1 MTSSNKSQA
10 TKDQPKSQ
18 PPPLG
23 MKTSHKKEQKSVPTS
38 YNAARQDLEKK
49 IEVSNRSEV
58 EERRQKKLTIE
69 SDE

>member
-1 MTSSNKSQA
+1 
-10 TKDQPKSQ
+10 
-18 PPPLG
+18 